1 MGAMSIIIILV
12 CEYCLDNHPMTIE
25 FLISREIIFS
35 VSYFS
40 SELGTLHSSYDFFM
54 EYLEIFLNMNLS
66 SFT

>member
-1 MGAMSIIIILV
+1 
-12 CEYCLDNHPMTIE
+12 MTIE

-54 EYLEIFLNMNLS
+54 EYLEIFLNEFIKLHI
-66 SFT
+66 TRPEILV